1 METATFPIKHN
12 WDIRSSEDL
21 PADDI
26 LIIGGGPSSMDIAE
40 EAAITKGAK
49 NITLATRKPHLGL
62 PDKWGPLLPW
72 TLGAKWLWDRS
83 ITEIRVLFKL
93 YRIFP
98 TGLVD
103 SLVNMWSSWWA
114 GRYSIPEWKPNGMSP
129 ALLISIADVKF
140 SRDVAFVFRTK
151 LVEPIQTGKL
161 YHRSMSL

>member
-12 WDIRSSEDL
+12 WDIRSADDL
-21 PADDI
+21 PSEDI

-49 NITLATRKPHLGL
+49 NVTLATRKPHLGL

-72 TLGAKWLWDRS
+72 ATGAGWLWDRS

-114 GRYSIPEWKPNGMSP
+114 SRYSIPEWKPNGMS
-129 ALLISIADVKF
+129 
-140 SRDVAFVFRTK
+140 
-151 LVEPIQTGKL
+151 
-161 YHRSMSL
+161 